1 MSVGE
6 PWSSQRIVITAL
18 RNRALLALMLGH
30 FTNDMLGGFLTL
42 FLPEAKERFA
52 LGNGEVGLIA
62 LAYVSASSLS
72 QPFFGWFTD
81 RKVRRWIPAAVIVWG
96 GTFASLYGVA
106 GSYGTLVLFA
116 ALAGLASGA
125 YHPLGASSAAAVAEP
140 RTRNTALSLYTVGGT
155 TGLAMGPLVG
165 VIFLSSFGNRGTL
178 ALLPFTGLVAVLL
191 YREMIHVVRQ
201 SDRGEDRSRVSPD
214 YAGIP
219 WAALSRVIGTVML
232 RSWVFLS
239 VLQFLPVWYSDLG
252 YGRSFYGPLATT
264 VILAGAVGTLIGGSL
279 ADRVGERRVLLAS
292 LTLSVPPLLL
302 IAGFPG
308 PWAFAAGAAFGITA
322 DASLSVTLVA
332 AQRLLPGRTGI
343 ASGVILG
350 LGFITGGIG
359 VPITGRLADAVG
371 IPTAL
376 ASLALLSGLATLL
389 ALTIP
394 RGVLATGSATT
405 SDAGDSL
412 LEAEACITAGQTSC
426 GSD

>member
-1 MSVGE
+1 
-6 PWSSQRIVITAL
+6 
-18 RNRALLALMLGH
+18 MLGH

-52 LGNGEVGLIA
+52 LGNGEVGLIV
-62 LAYVSASSLS
+62 LAYASASSLS

-81 RKVRRWIPAAVIVWG
+81 RQFRRWVPAAVIVWG
-96 GTFASLYGVA
+96 GSFASLYGIA
-106 GSYGTLVLFA
+106 GSYRMLLLFA

-125 YHPLGASSAAAVAEP
+125 YHPLGASSAAAVAHP

-155 TGLAMGPLVG
+155 SGLAMGPLVG
-165 VIFLSSFGNRGTL
+165 VVLLTSFGHRGTL
-178 ALLPFTGLVAVLL
+178 ALLPLAVLVAALL
-191 YREMIHVVRQ
+191 FREMTHVVSRDRRHESR
-201 SDRGEDRSRVSPD
+201 SDDGSGYS
-214 YAGIP
+214 AIP
-219 WAALSRVIGTVML
+219 WSALSRVIGTVML

-252 YGRSFYGPLATT
+252 FGRSFYGPLVTT

-279 ADRVGERRVLLAS
+279 ADRIGERRVLLAS

-302 IAGFPG
+302 VAGFPG

-359 VPITGRLADAVG
+359 VPVTGRLADAVG

-376 ASLALLSGLATLL
+376 ASLALVSGLATLV

-394 RGVLATGSATT
+394 RGVLATGTAT
-405 SDAGDSL
+405 DRGREDRPIA
-412 LEAEACITAGQTSC
+412 AEAGAAIDPPLRGC
-426 GSD
+426 D